1 MTNQLLLLVHN
12 ARARLYNSIDIIIL
26 LLIPAFLCFAVPD
39 WIFTVGS
46 MSPIAQ
52 IDPYVYLGYMR
63 NFSHFI
69 TIFGNTYQASR
80 LPFIIPGY
88 ICYKILPPLVANY
101 VLHLGFYYLAL
112 FSLYFTLR
120 IAVDRRTA
128 LFTAMLMG
136 FYPYFLA
143 AMGWD
148 YIDGA
153 GIAYFLL
160 TLLLLT
166 LAAKSMPT
174 TQTATNS
181 KERGSQRISN
191 KCGLL
196 LLLAGMSLAALIH
209 TNMLLLLT
217 IPSLA
222 IYYLVMRPQSWI
234 STLMSALIVTDGVI
248 LATIFLGIFSALA
261 GGSFLFFKPS
271 MNMIG
276 YFLIVGNIW
285 LAHGNTWLQQVPF
298 MVFPFFI
305 CLTSLLFLT
314 VSLLR
319 VKAGLFKMNIIL
331 QVARNNIFGLCHLL
345 NFLIMFVLQ
354 LRGQPVFQ
362 LQYYASYLLP
372 TAFLAAGHQLAASL
386 SRLSKSQYRL
396 IVIITVS
403 LLVVSYLVYYQTPLH
418 SIINCADSMW
428 YAFAVLIA
436 GAICLIIVAKRRQI
450 LNILLVILASV
461 FFSLTPITLIATNYH
476 KITYCA
482 CEQSKN
488 DFLAVIK
495 SDDIIRTH
503 DTTGNL
509 RFWFSRAEPSGG
521 LYTAITSTHFWAYR
535 LINSKFPEIVKEN
548 LPHEHLGT
556 MMNLPPET
564 DIVILS
570 SDKDALSQANAALNG
585 LGLKA
590 NLIGTE
596 EITQGPI
603 NFAMTFI
610 RVTAY

>member
-1 MTNQLLLLVHN
+1 MLLL
-12 ARARLYNSIDIIIL
+12 
-26 LLIPAFLCFAVPD
+26 PAFLCLVVPD

-46 MSPIAQ
+46 ISSIAQ

-63 NFSHFI
+63 NLGHLI

-88 ICYKILPPLVANY
+88 ICYKIFPPLVANY

-120 IAVDRRTA
+120 LAVDRRTA
-128 LFTAMLMG
+128 LLTTMLMG

-166 LAAKSMPT
+166 MAAKSTPT
-174 TQTATNS
+174 AKITKNLKQ
-181 KERGSQRISN
+181 RGSQRISN

-209 TNMLLLLT
+209 TNMFLLLM
-217 IPSLA
+217 IPALA
-222 IYYLVMRPQSWI
+222 IYFLVMRPQSWI
-234 STLMSALIVTDGVI
+234 SMLMSALIVTDGVI
-248 LATIFLGIFSALA
+248 LATIFLGAVSVLA

-276 YFLIVGNIW
+276 YFIMVGNIW

-319 VKAGLFKMNIIL
+319 IKADSSKMNSIL
-331 QVARNNIFGLCHLL
+331 QVARDNIFGLCHLL

-372 TAFLAAGHQLAASL
+372 TAFLAAGHQLTAIF

-396 IVIITVS
+396 IAILTIS
-403 LLVVSYLVYYQTPLH
+403 LLTASYLAYYQTPLH

-428 YAFAVLIA
+428 YTSAILVA

-450 LNILLVILASV
+450 LNISLVIIATV
-461 FFSLTPITLIATNYH
+461 FFSLTPIILIATNCH

-482 CEQSKN
+482 CDQSKN

-495 SDDIIRTH
+495 SDDLISPY

-509 RFWFSRAEPSGG
+509 RFWFSRTEPLGG
-521 LYTAITSTHFWAYR
+521 LYTAITSTHFWASR

-556 MMNLPPET
+556 LINTPPET

-570 SDKDALSQANAALNG
+570 SDKNALSQANAALNG